1 MKKVYFNHIPW
12 NIHPVY
18 QEMFDNPPEWIEY
31 INKDDFWKNYQK
43 TAINNTNNL
52 NNIELLKQNII
63 NFIKKYY
70 FLPNITFKKL
80 PWDIIFSCQSIP
92 LFWDYVLDLDC
103 YESLNRFSN
112 KISENIINKFIVK
125 FLLKQKRCKK

>member
-1 MKKVYFNHIPW
+1 MKKVYFNHIPG

-18 QEMFDNPPEWIEY
+18 QEMFDNPPEGIEY
-31 INKDDFWKNYQK
+31 INKDDFGKNYQK

-80 PWDIIFSCQSIP
+80 PGDIIFSCQSIP
-92 LFWDYVLDLDC
+92 LFGDYVLDLDC